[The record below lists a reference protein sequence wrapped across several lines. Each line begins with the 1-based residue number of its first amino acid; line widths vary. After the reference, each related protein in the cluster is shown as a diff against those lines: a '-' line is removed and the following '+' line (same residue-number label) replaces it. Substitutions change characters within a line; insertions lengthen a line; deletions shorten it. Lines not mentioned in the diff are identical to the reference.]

1 MDKTKTDRIS
11 TKELVTMAF
20 LGAILLAAQV
30 ALAPLPNIE
39 VVSLLIYIY
48 AQVYRK
54 KVFFIIYMFVI
65 LEGCIYGFGLWWL
78 GYLYVWSIL
87 AAIVLLLKEGQQRK
101 SVLLSSVV
109 LGAYGLAYGFLFAI
123 PYFIVSGTSAG
134 IAYWVAG
141 IPFDLM
147 HCAGNVVSALLLY
160 KPLRELLGRL
170 QNTA

>member
-1 MDKTKTDRIS
+1 
-11 TKELVTMAF
+11 MAF

-170 QNTA
+170 QSTA

>member
-1 MDKTKTDRIS
+1 
-11 TKELVTMAF
+11 MAF

-134 IAYWVAG
+134 MAYWVAG

-170 QNTA
+170 QSTV

>member
-134 IAYWVAG
+134 MAYWVAG

-170 QNTA
+170 QSTV

>member
-170 QNTA
+170 QSTA

>member
-170 QNTA
+170 QSTV